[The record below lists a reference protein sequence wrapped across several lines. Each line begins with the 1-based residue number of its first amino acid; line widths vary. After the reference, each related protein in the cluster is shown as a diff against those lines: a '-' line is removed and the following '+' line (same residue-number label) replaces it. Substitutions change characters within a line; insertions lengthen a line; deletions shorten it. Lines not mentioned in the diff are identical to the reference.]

1 MVTLNV
7 PSHMLRVARTAPRPV
22 LLEPGPW
29 HHVAEQLQERLPS
42 LASQVLADGAGL
54 ASGFV
59 IVVNGR
65 VQTDVR
71 AMRLADGDAMV
82 LLPIISGG

>member
-7 PSHMLRVARTAPRPV
+7 PSHMLRVARTAPGPV

-29 HHVAEQLQERLPS
+29 RHVAEQLQERLPS
-42 LASQVLADGAGL
+42 VASHVLADGEGL

-59 IVVNGR
+59 VVVNGR
-65 VQTDVR
+65 VETDVS

-82 LLPIISGG
+82 LIPIISGG